1 MSFVPPSYSHMP
13 LHRIWLI
20 ASQQYKPAMIERH
33 HLDECATCQ
42 IAMRVCL
49 NSKTFG
55 AALKMLNDEGRDPQ
69 AKAS

>member
-1 MSFVPPSYSHMP
+1 VTFVPPNYQHIP

-20 ASQQYKPAMIERH
+20 ASQQYKPLTIELQ

-42 IAMRVCL
+42 VALRVCL

-55 AALKMLNDEGRDPQ
+55 AVLKTLNDESGDPQ